1 MKQQQSICPVCG
13 MKANPDVPAV
23 ERHKIYFHFCS
34 EQCWKNFSTHP
45 SLYIKTPIAE
55 RRERLK
61 RRTMRLA
68 EKPDDEAVALLTS
81 CLNEMMGVKE
91 VKVEG
96 EKIHITY
103 DLLQATE
110 MQIKEMLIEIG
121 VQLGGG
127 WLERLRRG
135 WVNDSEEVELE
146 NLTATA
152 RHCCNKPPPSI

>member
-1 MKQQQSICPVCG
+1 MKQQQNICPVCG
-13 MKANPDVPAV
+13 MKVNPDVPTA
-23 ERHKIYFHFCS
+23 EHHKIHFHFCS
-34 EQCWKNFSTHP
+34 EQCRETFSERP
-45 SLYIKTPIAE
+45 SLYIKAPE
-55 RRERLK
+55 SGHEEHLK

-68 EKPDDEAVALLTS
+68 ETPDEKVVALLTS

-91 VKVEG
+91 VTVEG

-110 MQIKEMLIEIG
+110 MQIEKALAEIG

-135 WVNDSEEVELE
+135 WVNDSEEVELD

-152 RHCCNKPPPSI
+152 KHCCNKPPSSI